1 MKHAQTDKKK
11 KQTEKKRRKMSN
23 NHLPKNRTRVADL
36 RLSSKK
42 TKPPRFGPFRSVAGD
57 LWVRKSWAEEC
68 NFSFDQS

>member
-1 MKHAQTDKKK
+1 
-11 KQTEKKRRKMSN
+11 MSN

-36 RLSSKK
+36 RLSSEK
-42 TKPPRFGPFRSVAGD
+42 TKLKFKSLTQRFGPFRSVAGD